1 MKKTLLIAISFS
13 LLASNLYGEDK
24 IKSLYTNQCH
34 NEKDAN
40 SCEWLGLESE
50 ALKIREENCDKG
62 DISACTD
69 LWFKYRDNDK
79 SKASKL
85 KQKVY
90 SFAEKKFDTKDP
102 IVLYSIGM
110 MFQFVHENNKKAKQ
124 YLKSSCEMG
133 SYKGCDL
140 LVNYPHLYDKYGSKE
155 YVKYVKKLDE
165 VGGKLCNEG
174 DKEAC
179 RNVAYSHYSE
189 GDGASATEN
198 ALAEQYFKKG
208 CELGDAQACS
218 EL

>member
-1 MKKTLLIAISFS
+1 MKKVLLIAIGFS
-13 LLASNLYGEDK
+13 LLASNLYGGDK
-24 IKSLYTNQCH
+24 VESLYNKECFI
-34 NEKDAN
+34 EKNAY
-40 SCEWLGLESE
+40 SCDSLGLKTY
-50 ALKIREENCDKG
+50 ALKLREKACDKG
-62 DISACTD
+62 DILACTA
-69 LWFKYRDNDK
+69 LWTNHYKH
-79 SKASKL
+79 SKL

-90 SFAEKKFDTKDP
+90 SLAEKQFDTKDP
-102 IVLYSIGM
+102 DVLYSLGL
-110 MFQFVHENNKKAKQ
+110 MFQFVHENYKIAKK
-124 YLKSSCEMG
+124 YLKSSCDMG

-165 VGGKLCNEG
+165 LGGKLCNEG

-179 RNVAYSHYSE
+179 RIVAYSHYSE